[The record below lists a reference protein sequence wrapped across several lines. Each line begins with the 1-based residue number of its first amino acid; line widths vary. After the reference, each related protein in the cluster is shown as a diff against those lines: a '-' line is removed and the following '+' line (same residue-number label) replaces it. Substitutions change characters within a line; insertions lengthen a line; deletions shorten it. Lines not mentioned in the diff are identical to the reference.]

1 MADRTNRKENR
12 LGKHEKWIWR
22 LCAVLAFVGAACGIA
37 YYNLK
42 TAGSLYLQSDDGDL
56 YLSIARNLLQNAH
69 FIQTARPIEAFVVP
83 PGLPAMCTVLL
94 FLFGGLSR
102 FLVGEGFCAHLIG
115 GASADMLGLLGFQ
128 YLVYGLA
135 AAFVA
140 LTALKLAFHGLN
152 AAEQGIFVWS
162 KKAPVAEPGVA
173 KSGDMS
179 LRQAQ
184 GPTGQAQGPADVS
197 STGTGSVKDVPS
209 TSSGTI
215 SAAFPW
221 ILSAAI
227 GVLVPAFYVWCS
239 IRIRHPN
246 PGFLLTENYVVCL
259 IALVLWL
266 VVKGA
271 DVRRIVP
278 VTFVLTLFRP
288 ACSLLLI
295 AAFVWM
301 VLRAFRD
308 RYAKNKPPIR
318 ERVRFYDIFV
328 MLAVFALAIGI
339 NIGVNYL
346 ETGEIIP
353 LEDYGN
359 LDVYL
364 ANNDKASPEWYH
376 SGKVP
381 EFASVRYNQI
391 ILNESLTRYRQN
403 ELAGEALREYV
414 KANTGT
420 VVRNACTRFVRLF
433 CETWGAVFYAFLVC
447 LAAQIVLK
455 GLKWPRKA
463 YILLMTVFLSVP
475 PAFGLLVARY
485 SAPMLP
491 LFIAVII
498 GTAGQVVCMA
508 AAREKKD
515 PVPVAAESKAEP
527 VAEKKPG
534 ATVEEPV
541 SEKTEEHAAETV
553 SEPVEGT
560 PAASAPDASAH
571 FDKLNDRSAS
581 EPIAEIPEE
590 AIIEETVLEEPEEIP
605 EETIEEII
613 EDPLEESVEETVEE
627 VIEESVEEAA
637 GKDKPESVEIEESEA
652 DIPLPEAVKTLS
664 AHELAAKLFPK
675 KTAPGA
681 STHFDKLNDRSASEQ
696 E

>member
-1 MADRTNRKENR
+1 MQKNKNAK
-12 LGKHEKWIWR
+12 IIYM
-22 LCAVLAFVGAACGIA
+22 LCAALAFVGAACGIA

-56 YLSIARNLLQNAH
+56 YLSIARNMLNNAH

-83 PGLPAMCTVLL
+83 PGLPAMCTLLL

-102 FLVGEGFCAHLIG
+102 FLVRAGFCAHLIG

-128 YLVYGLA
+128 YIVYGLA
-135 AAFVA
+135 AAFMAV
-140 LTALKLAFHGLN
+140 TALKLAFHGLD
-152 AAEQGIFVWS
+152 ATGQGIFVWN
-162 KKAPVAEPGVA
+162 KKKEETPSAFVPVAVPWA
-173 KSGDMS
+173 LSG
-179 LRQAQ
+179 
-184 GPTGQAQGPADVS
+184 
-197 STGTGSVKDVPS
+197 
-209 TSSGTI
+209 
-215 SAAFPW
+215 
-221 ILSAAI
+221 AI

-239 IRIRHPN
+239 IKIRHPN

-259 IALVLWL
+259 IAFILWL

-271 DVRRIVP
+271 DVRKIVP
-278 VTFVLTLFRP
+278 VTFILTLFRP

-295 AAFVWM
+295 AAFAWM
-301 VLRAFRD
+301 VIRAFHD
-308 RYAKNKPPIR
+308 RFAKNKPPIR
-318 ERVRFYDIFV
+318 ERVRLYDIFV
-328 MLAVFALAIGI
+328 MLAVFALVIGI
-339 NIGVNYL
+339 NIGINYL
-346 ETGEIIP
+346 ETREIIP

-364 ANNDKASPEWYH
+364 ANNDKAQPDWYH

-381 EFASVRYNQI
+381 EFASIRYNQI

-433 CETWGAVFYAFLVC
+433 CETWSVVFYAFLVC
-447 LAAQIVLK
+447 LVAQMLLK

-463 YILLMTVFLSVP
+463 YLLLMTVFLSVP

-491 LFIAVII
+491 LFIAVIVGI
-498 GTAGQVVCMA
+498 VGQVACIVA
-508 AAREKKD
+508 TRAKK
-515 PVPVAAESKAEP
+515 A
-527 VAEKKPG
+527 
-534 ATVEEPV
+534 PV
-541 SEKTEEHAAETV
+541 STV
-553 SEPVEGT
+553 PESAITVPEPVEGT
-560 PAASAPDASAH
+560 PAATSPDASTH

-581 EPIAEIPEE
+581 EP
-590 AIIEETVLEEPEEIP
+590 TVEIP
-605 EETIEEII
+605 EETIEEIL
-613 EDPLEESVEETVEE
+613 EEPLEESVEETVEE
-627 VIEESVEEAA
+627 PLEESIEETVEEVIEESVAEIASE
-637 GKDKPESVEIEESEA
+637 DKPESVEIEEPEA
-652 DIPLPEAVKTLS
+652 DVPLAEAVKTMS

-681 STHFDKLNDRSASEQ
+681 STGSAPKQ

>member
-1 MADRTNRKENR
+1 MANNTRNNMNSKPDYNKSGYNDLDYNKPGRHAKALYR
-12 LGKHEKWIWR
+12 I
-22 LCAVLAFVGAACGIA
+22 CAALAFVGAACGIA

-56 YLSIARNLLQNAH
+56 YLSIARNLLENAH

-83 PGLPAMCTVLL
+83 PGLPAMCTLLL

-102 FLVGEGFCAHLIG
+102 FLVRAGFCAHLIG

-128 YLVYGLA
+128 YVVYGLA
-135 AAFVA
+135 AAFMA
-140 LTALKLAFHGLN
+140 LTALKLAFHGLG
-152 AAEQGIFVWS
+152 AAEQGILIWN
-162 KKAPVAEPGVA
+162 KKAPVAAPGVA

-184 GPTGQAQGPADVS
+184 GPKDAP
-197 STGTGSVKDVPS
+197 STG
-209 TSSGTI
+209 SGTVRN
-215 SAAFPW
+215 AFPW
-221 ILSAAI
+221 VLSTVI

-288 ACSLLLI
+288 ACSLLLV

-301 VLRAFRD
+301 VLRAFHD

-364 ANNDKASPEWYH
+364 ANNDKAGPEWYH

-420 VVRNACTRFVRLF
+420 VVRNARTRFVRLF
-433 CETWGAVFYAFLVC
+433 CGTWGAVFYAFLVC

-463 YILLMTVFLSVP
+463 YLLLMTVFLSVP

-515 PVPVAAESKAEP
+515 PVPVAAEPAEP
-527 VAEKKPG
+527 VLA
-534 ATVEEPV
+534 
-541 SEKTEEHAAETV
+541 
-553 SEPVEGT
+553 PVEGT
-560 PAASAPDASAH
+560 PAAPAPDASAS
-571 FDKLNDRSAS
+571 SAS
-581 EPIAEIPEE
+581 EPVAEMPEE
-590 AIIEETVLEEPEEIP
+590 IIEETVLEEPEEIP
-605 EETIEEII
+605 EEPIEEIVEEPF
-613 EDPLEESVEETVEE
+613 EDPLKESVEETVEE

-675 KTAPGA
+675 KTAPDA
-681 STHFDKLNDRSASEQ
+681 STNSESEQ